1 MSLRS
6 ERIPSKN
13 MTSWSLKMELEEDD
27 RINAGATPLG
37 VELGDP
43 LAHEAQVER
52 GFQVAIEVI
61 LRNEVLEGDGNRFVE
76 AAGLG
81 GTEHKAFPNVSR
93 AAPVARPG
101 R

>member
-1 MSLRS
+1 MGQVQ
-6 ERIPSKN
+6 PSGLN
-13 MTSWSLKMELEEDD
+13 QLVLGAEPVEEYDQLELEEDD
-27 RINAGATPLG
+27 RINRGTAPLG

-93 AAPVARPG
+93 AA
-101 R
+101 